1 MSIERSSTAG
11 TSWAGK
17 TLERFSRRIMVSAVC
32 LSSLVASSVTDPPRS
47 RKFAEHV
54 EKRVEKQCQHDD
66 AQYAAKHQVKGDNA
80 ADAGE
85 PGEDVLAKPRTA
97 HDGGDRRDTH
107 EKHRGHTHPG
117 DDDRPRQGQLDPQEP
132 LPGVHAHPLC
142 GLRDRRV
149 NGTQTGDRVAQDRQQ
164 PVQDQ
169 RYDRR
174 RVAEAEDRDEQAEQR
189 ERGDG
194 KERRGDRKRH
204 VCSAFST
211 EHQHAERDPY
221 YDVEGQRYGDDNGVA
236 DGQFDHVVP
245 VEGKVFEETAHL
257 LHLLFLTV
265 RAAVD
270 LAVLRGI
277 ADTPQRVGGP
287 AEQGG
292 ELIRR
297 LLDLASR
304 VLQPSAKTEL
314 GRRDV
319 ERGDELSLEVPDR
332 RRRTD
337 QPELELLIP
346 QSIAL
351 LPGDGNTLPQLLD
364 VANRARPRL
373 AKLDVREE
381 AAESCFVV
389 VEEKRPP

>member
-11 TSWAGK
+11 SSWAGK

-32 LSSLVASSVTDPPRS
+32 LPSLMASSVTDPPRS
-47 RKFAEHV
+47 RKFAKHIE
-54 EKRVEKQCQHDD
+54 ERVEKQCKYDD
-66 AQYAAKHQVKGDNA
+66 AQYAAKHQVEGDYTS
-80 ADAGE
+80 DAGE
-85 PGEDVLAKPRTA
+85 SGEDVLAKPRTA

-204 VCSAFST
+204 VCGAFST

-221 YDVEGQRYGDDNGVA
+221 YDVDGQRYGDDNSVA
-236 DGQFDHVVP
+236 DGQFNHVVP
-245 VEGKVFEETAHL
+245 VEGKVFEEATHL
-257 LHLLFLTV
+257 PSLLFVSLPAT
-265 RAAVD
+265 ADHAFP
-270 LAVLRGI
+270 RGI
-277 ADTPQRVGGP
+277 ADTPQRIGGP

-297 LLDLASR
+297 LLDLPSR
-304 VLQPSAKTEL
+304 ALQPPAETEL
-314 GRRDV
+314 GRRHV

-337 QPELELLIP
+337 QAELELLD
-346 QSIAL
+346 Q
-351 LPGDGNTLPQLLD
+351 
-364 VANRARPRL
+364 
-373 AKLDVREE
+373 
-381 AAESCFVV
+381 
-389 VEEKRPP
+389 

>member
-11 TSWAGK
+11 SSWAGK
-17 TLERFSRRIMVSAVC
+17 TLERFSRRIMVSGVC
-32 LSSLVASSVTDPPRS
+32 LSSFVALSVTDPLGS

-54 EKRVEKQCQHDD
+54 EERIEDQCQRDD
-66 AQYAAKHQVKGDNA
+66 AEYAAEHKVEGSNT

-174 RVAEAEDRDEQAEQR
+174 RVAEAEDRYEQAEQR

-245 VEGKVFEETAHL
+245 VEGKVFEEATHL
-257 LHLLFLTV
+257 SHLLFFALMATAD
-265 RAAVD
+265 RAVP
-270 LAVLRGI
+270 RGV
-277 ADTPQRVGGP
+277 ADIPQRVGGP

-292 ELIRR
+292 ELIRGP
-297 LLDLASR
+297 LDLPSGT
-304 VLQPSAKTEL
+304 LQPPTEAEL
-314 GRRDV
+314 GCRDV
-319 ERGDELSLEVPDR
+319 ESRDKLSLEVPDR

-337 QPELELLIP
+337 QAELELLDY
-346 QSIAL
+346 QSI
-351 LPGDGNTLPQLLD
+351 T
-364 VANRARPRL
+364 
-373 AKLDVREE
+373 
-381 AAESCFVV
+381 
-389 VEEKRPP
+389 

>member
-1 MSIERSSTAG
+1 MSVERSSTAG
-11 TSWAGK
+11 SSWAGK

-32 LSSLVASSVTDPPRS
+32 LPSLMASSVTDPPRS
-47 RKFAEHV
+47 RKFAKHIE
-54 EKRVEKQCQHDD
+54 ERVEKQCKYDD
-66 AQYAAKHQVKGDNA
+66 AQYAAKHQVEGDYT

-85 PGEDVLAKPRTA
+85 SGEDVLAKPRTA

-142 GLRDRRV
+142 GLRDRGV
-149 NGTQTGDRVAQDRQQ
+149 NGAQTGDRVAQDRQQ

-236 DGQFDHVVP
+236 DGQFGHVIP
-245 VEGKVFEETAHL
+245 VEGKVFEEATHL
-257 LHLLFLTV
+257 SHHLFFALATMTDHTVPQGIPTPRRGSEDQPSKAESSSAAFLTSRPASSSCPPPRRNLGAETLSAATSCPLKSLTGAAAPTKPNSNSSTT
-265 RAAVD
+265 RA
-270 LAVLRGI
+270 
-277 ADTPQRVGGP
+277 
-287 AEQGG
+287 
-292 ELIRR
+292 
-297 LLDLASR
+297 
-304 VLQPSAKTEL
+304 
-314 GRRDV
+314 
-319 ERGDELSLEVPDR
+319 
-332 RRRTD
+332 
-337 QPELELLIP
+337 
-346 QSIAL
+346 
-351 LPGDGNTLPQLLD
+351 
-364 VANRARPRL
+364 
-373 AKLDVREE
+373 
-381 AAESCFVV
+381 
-389 VEEKRPP
+389 